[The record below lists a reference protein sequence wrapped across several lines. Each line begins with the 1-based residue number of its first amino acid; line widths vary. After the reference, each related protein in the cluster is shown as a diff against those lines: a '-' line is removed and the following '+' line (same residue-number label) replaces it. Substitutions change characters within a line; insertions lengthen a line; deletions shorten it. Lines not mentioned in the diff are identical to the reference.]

1 MKRPALTI
9 SSRHAFSLAEL
20 LVVIAVIGIIA
31 ALAIPNISAIT
42 TRSHYAKDERNAQ
55 NIASMAMA
63 AKAAGANTAGWNSV
77 DELVQELENGITVTS
92 VAGQPPMEFKI
103 SGLSADDRLALVDYL
118 SVTNG
123 GQISYIA
130 ASN

>member
-9 SSRHAFSLAEL
+9 SSRQAFSLAEL

-42 TRSHYAKDERNAQ
+42 TSSHYAKDERNAQ
-55 NIASMAMA
+55 NIASMAIA
-63 AKAAGANTAGWNSV
+63 AKAAGADTSGWNSV
-77 DELVQELENGITVTS
+77 PDLVQALEDGVTVPA
-92 VAGQPPMEFKI
+92 VGGQPPVEFKI
-103 SGLSADDRLALVDYL
+103 SGLSADDRAAIASYL